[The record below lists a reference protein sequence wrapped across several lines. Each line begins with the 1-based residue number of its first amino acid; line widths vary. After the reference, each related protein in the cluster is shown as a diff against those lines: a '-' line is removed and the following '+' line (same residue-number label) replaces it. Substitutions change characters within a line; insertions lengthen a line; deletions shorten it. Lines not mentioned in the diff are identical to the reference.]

1 MKKILVAN
9 DDGINA
15 PGIKALREEL
25 EKDFDVYVIA
35 PDRERSASGYSISL
49 DNPIRVKEI
58 EEGRVF
64 AIDGTPVDAVY
75 IALHGALKTDIDI
88 VISGINRG
96 LNVGTDV
103 FYSGTVSSSF
113 QAVLFNKPGIAV
125 SIDISGGRIYYETA
139 AVIASRLVEC
149 MEDIISKP
157 EIIVN
162 VNVPNI
168 PLKEIK
174 GIEVTTLG
182 RRVYKDRI
190 IERVDPK
197 NNKYYWI
204 DGIHIKDV
212 YREETDV
219 TAVQN
224 KKVSVTPL
232 RLDITDYN
240 YFDKLR
246 NKNFDKIL
254 KNILKI
260 ST

>member
-1 MKKILVAN
+1 VRKVLVAN

-15 PGIKALREEL
+15 TGIKVLREEL
-25 EKDFDVYVIA
+25 EKEFDVYVIA

-49 DNPIRVKEI
+49 DNPIRIKEI
-58 EEGRVF
+58 EEDRVF

-88 VISGINRG
+88 VVSGINRG

-125 SIDISGGRIYYETA
+125 SIDLRGEKIYYKTA
-139 AVIASRLVEC
+139 AIIASKLIKNLD
-149 MEDIISKP
+149 DIITEP
-157 EIIVN
+157 DIIIN
-162 VNVPNI
+162 INIPNVPLN
-168 PLKEIK
+168 EIK
-174 GIEVTTLG
+174 GIEITTLG
-182 RRVYKDRI
+182 RRVYKDQI

-197 NNKYYWI
+197 NSKYYWI

-212 YREETDV
+212 YREGTDV

-224 KKVSVTPL
+224 KKVSITPL

-240 YFDKLR
+240 YVDKLR
-246 NKNFDKIL
+246 NKNFDAIL
-254 KNILKI
+254 ENILEI